1 MAGPIDQFQIVPL
14 VPLDVAGVDLSFTN
28 SALWM
33 GIAAVISITLFG
45 YGISRKALIPGRFQI
60 FTEMFYA
67 FVSSMIRDSMG
78 EKGKQ
83 YFPLIFT
90 LFVVVLMGNLLG
102 MIPFSFTYTSHIIVT
117 GALALMIFL
126 FVLLIGLF
134 RHGFAFFNLFSPPG
148 VPFLMKFLVVPIEIL
163 SFFVRPITLSVRLFA
178 NMMAGH
184 LVLKVFAGF
193 SVSLLAAIPLFGP
206 IASLLPMGFNV
217 LMIAFEVL
225 VALLQ
230 AYVFA
235 ILSAIYLNDTIE
247 IHH

>member
-1 MAGPIDQFQIVPL
+1 MADPISQFKIKTL
-14 VPLDVAGVDLSFTN
+14 VPMEIGGLDLSFTN
-28 SALWM
+28 SALWLV
-33 GIAAVISITLFG
+33 IAAVASLSLFS
-45 YGISRKALIPGRFQI
+45 YGMSRKALVPGRFQM
-60 FTEMFYA
+60 FVEMFYE

-78 EKGKQ
+78 QKGKQ
-83 YFPLIFT
+83 FFPLIFT

-102 MIPFSFTYTSHIIVT
+102 LLPGAFTYTSHIIVT
-117 GALALMIFL
+117 GALALMIFF
-126 FVLLIGLF
+126 FVLAIGIF
-134 RHGFAFFNLFSPPG
+134 RHGFAFFSLFSPPG
-148 VPFLMKFLVVPIEIL
+148 VPFFIKFLVVPIELI
-163 SFFVRPITLSVRLFA
+163 SFFVRPLTLSVRLFA

-193 SVSLLAAIPLFGP
+193 S
-206 IASLLPMGFNV
+206 ASLLSLGALGVAASLVPMAFNV

>member
-1 MAGPIDQFQIVPL
+1 MADPLKQFVIEPYI
-14 VPLDVAGVDLSFTN
+14 PFEMGGVDLSFTN
-28 SALWM
+28 SSLWM
-33 GIAAVISITLFG
+33 LIAVIVSISLFSF
-45 YGISRKALIPGRFQI
+45 GISRKALVPGRLQML
-60 FTEMFYA
+60 TEMFYE
-67 FVSSMIRDSMG
+67 FVSSMIRDATG
-78 EKGKQ
+78 GKGKE

-90 LFVVVLMGNLLG
+90 VFVMVLMGNLLG
-102 MIPFSFTYTSHIIVT
+102 LVPGSFTFTSHIVVT
-117 GALALMIFL
+117 AALALLIF
-126 FVLLIGLF
+126 FIVIFIGLF

-148 VPFLMKFLVVPIEIL
+148 VPFILKFLVVPIEMI
-163 SFFVRPITLSVRLFA
+163 SFFVRPVTLSVRLFA
-178 NMMAGH
+178 NMLAGH

-193 SVSLLAAIPLFGP
+193 SVALLALPIVGPL
-206 IASLLPMGFNV
+206 ASLVPLAFNV

>member
-1 MAGPIDQFQIVPL
+1 MAGPIEQFQIKPL
-14 VPLDVAGVDLSFTN
+14 VPLHIGGIDLSFTN
-28 SALWM
+28 SSLWLV
-33 GIAAVISITLFG
+33 IAAVSSVVLFS
-45 YGISRKALIPGRFQI
+45 YGIAKKSLVPGRYQML
-60 FTEMFYA
+60 TELFYE
-67 FVSSMIRDSMG
+67 FNSSMIRDSMG
-78 EKGKQ
+78 TEGKQ

-90 LFVVVLMGNLLG
+90 LFLIVLMGNLLG
-102 MIPFSFTYTSHIIVT
+102 LLPFSFTYTSHIVVT
-117 GALALMIFL
+117 GVLALMIFF
-126 FVLLIGLF
+126 FVLGIGLV
-134 RHGFAFFNLFSPPG
+134 RHGFTFFNLFSPPG

-163 SFFVRPITLSVRLFA
+163 SFFVRPVTLSVRLFA

-193 SVSLLAAIPLFGP
+193 SVALLAVPLVGP
-206 IASLLPMGFNV
+206 ALSLVPMTFNV

-235 ILSAIYLNDTIE
+235 ILSAIYLNDTID

>member
-1 MAGPIDQFQIVPL
+1 MAGPIEQFKIEPIVP
-14 VPLDVAGVDLSFTN
+14 VQIGGIDFSFTN
-28 SALWM
+28 ASLWM
-33 GIAAVISITLFG
+33 AFAAIASVAIFS
-45 YGISRKALIPGRFQI
+45 YGMSRRALVPGRPQI
-60 FTEMFYA
+60 FTEMFYE

-78 EKGKQ
+78 TKGKQ

-102 MIPFSFTYTSHIIVT
+102 MLPYSFTYTSHIIVT

-126 FVLLIGLF
+126 FVTIIGLF

-148 VPFLMKFLVVPIEIL
+148 VPFIMKFLVVPIEIL
-163 SFFVRPITLSVRLFA
+163 SFLVRPITLSVRLFA

-193 SVSLLAAIPLFGP
+193 SVSLLAIPLIGP

>member
-1 MAGPIDQFQIVPL
+1 MAGPIDQFKIETYVPL
-14 VPLDVAGVDLSFTN
+14 EVGGLDLSFTN
-28 SALWM
+28 SALWLA
-33 GIAAVISITLFG
+33 IATILSVAIFG
-45 YGISRKALIPGRFQI
+45 YGISRRALVPGRLQVL
-60 FTEMFYA
+60 TELFYE

-78 EKGKQ
+78 SKGKE
-83 YFPLIFT
+83 YFPLIFS
-90 LFVVVLMGNLLG
+90 LFVLILMGNLLG
-102 MIPFSFTYTSHIIVT
+102 LLPYSFTFTSHIIVT
-117 GALALMIFL
+117 GALALMIFI
-126 FVLLIGLF
+126 FVLLIGIA
-134 RHGFAFFNLFSPPG
+134 RHGFSFFSLFSPPG
-148 VPFLMKFLVVPIEIL
+148 VPFILKFLVIPVELL

-193 SVSLLAAIPLFGP
+193 SVSLLALPMIGPL
-206 IASLLPMGFNV
+206 ASLVPMGFNV

-235 ILSAIYLNDTIE
+235 ILSAIYLNDTID